1 MELINRIVELIDP
14 VWLREPGRYVLPP
27 WLILVVVALVGGSWG
42 AWRFR
47 LHGRQSAWLSAGIGA
62 FFSMVGAL
70 LLMWPLQFCPFDR
83 ERATAAT
90 LFGIIPL
97 NLDFALGVLLL
108 AVGALLLLVIALIL
122 LGRWLRGERLL
133 GAPETRAGMFRGPGA
148 WLMATVCLTPTLAI
162 LTLFLY
168 YPMFDTFLL
177 STKLARLGAPRTRFV
192 CLRNINQLLTDA
204 DYGRT
209 ALVSFF
215 LALCIVF
222 FSLSLSLL
230 IAQMAYRPIKG
241 GRIYRTL
248 LVWPYAL
255 SPVIAGIIFQ
265 LFFHNTAGVLNH
277 FLDTLFGWEVDWLLR
292 PDVAPWTVVL
302 ASTWNIMG
310 FCILFYI
317 AGLQNVSQDL
327 LEAAS
332 IDGANVFQRFF
343 RITFPLLSPIT
354 FFLVVTTTTYAFFD
368 TYGLIDFLTKGG
380 PVEATTTMMYEVYEV
395 GVVARNLGSAAAR
408 SLLLFTVVI
417 GVTIVQF
424 RLSRG
429 RITYGG

>member
-1 MELINRIVELIDP
+1 MYVVPP
-14 VWLREPGRYVLPP
+14 VVL
-27 WLILVVVALVGGSWG
+27 LALVALVGGGW
-42 AWRFR
+42 
-47 LHGRQSAWLSAGIGA
+47 SAWLFRRLALSEATTRHLPWRGMNERRADWLTALGA
-62 FFSMVGAL
+62 FMGGGAAL
-70 LLMWPLQFCPFDR
+70 LGGLIFMGPLNFCPFEQGR
-83 ERATAAT
+83 ETYVRP
-90 LFGIIPL
+90 FGLLRI
-97 NLDFALGVLLL
+97 NLDHALGVILLV
-108 AVGALLLLVIALIL
+108 VGAVLAHTVVMMLAM
-122 LGRWLRGERLL
+122 RWLRGQHLL
-133 GAPETRAGMFRGPGA
+133 GAPETRQGMFRGPSA
-148 WLMATVCLTPTLAI
+148 WLIAAVFLTPTIAI
-162 LTLFLY
+162 LAVFLY

-177 STKLARLGAPRTRFV
+177 STKLSRLGAPRTIFV
-192 CLRNINQLLTDA
+192 CMRNFNRLLSDA
-204 DYGRT
+204 DYGKT

-215 LALCIVF
+215 LAVTIVL

-265 LFFHNTAGVLNH
+265 LLFHNTAGVLNH
-277 FLDTLFGWEVDWLLR
+277 IIDTLFGFKVDWLLR
-292 PDVAPWTVVL
+292 PDIAPWTIVL

-327 LEAAS
+327 LEAAA

-368 TYGLIDFLTKGG
+368 TYGLIDFLTAGG
-380 PVEATTTMMYEVYEV
+380 PVEATTTMMYEVFEV
-395 GVVARNLGSAAAR
+395 GVEARNLGSAAAR
-408 SLLLFTVVI
+408 SLLLFAVVI

-424 RLSRG
+424 RFSRG
-429 RITYGG
+429 RVTYGG